1 VKTII
6 KLAIMMAVL
15 NAMFQYSRV
24 AWGYYQLKDG
34 AQQAVVF
41 GAAATTQQLHDQ
53 IMRRAADLRVP
64 LAPEGLR
71 VQRIED
77 RTIAEASYVQPVA
90 WVPGFERP
98 VSFSFM
104 VDGIAVSRAVP

>member
-1 VKTII
+1 MKTII
-6 KLAIMMAVL
+6 KLAIVMAIL
-15 NAMFQYSRV
+15 NGVFQYSRV

-41 GAAATTQQLHDQ
+41 GAAATPQQLHDQ
-53 IMRRAADLRVP
+53 IMRRATDLRVP
-64 LAPEGLR
+64 LPPEGLR

-77 RTIAEASYVQPVA
+77 RTVAEASYAQPVA
-90 WVPGFERP
+90 WFPGFERP
-98 VSFSFM
+98 MSFSFM